1 VAEGE
6 TGGSRVPNIQP
17 ANQASLA
24 LVRRHGFR
32 KEGYAPDMLFID
44 GAWRDHERWGITIEM
59 TDFPPYHR
67 TPPDPPVRH
76 SAASINYVV
85 ATTTYT

>member
-6 TGGSRVPNIQP
+6 TGGSRVPNIQL

-44 GAWRDHERWGITIEM
+44 GAWRDHERWAVTIEM
-59 TDFPPYHR
+59 TDFPPV
-67 TPPDPPVRH
+67 PPHPTRPAR
-76 SAASINYVV
+76 
-85 ATTTYT
+85 